1 MAFTGVFLIPRR
13 LHKKQKTIF
22 FISGYGPFYSIR
34 TGSGVAGY
42 LDGEMK
48 FYIAEGNI
56 GGNATKEQVEVL
68 IKLLKQKGWDVEYG
82 IARNIATDI
91 SEFGQE
97 QRLQSLF
104 ADDFMACLSEI
115 ENE

>member
-1 MAFTGVFLIPRR
+1 MRFSRGCYGSAGGR
-13 LHKKQKTIF
+13 LKMLKK
-22 FISGYGPFYSIR
+22 R
-34 TGSGVAGY
+34 
-42 LDGEMK
+42 
-48 FYIAEGNI
+48 
-56 GGNATKEQVEVL
+56 
-68 IKLLKQKGWDVEYG
+68 GWDVEYG

-104 ADDFMACLSEI
+104 ADDFMICLSET